1 MRPSLLHAAD
11 LMREAR
17 ASACEQGFA
26 ATFPFVAS
34 DVEAIHTQ
42 CSRYG
47 RGIYFRLKDGRVFSA
62 FGMELDPDPTCYD
75 TLPDAV
81 PTSPLY
87 APMPPDRRS

>member
-1 MRPSLLHAAD
+1 MRPSLLHLAD

-26 ATFPFVAS
+26 VTFPFMAS
-34 DVEAIHTQ
+34 DVEAIHTH

-62 FGMELDPDPTCYD
+62 FGIELDLNPACY

-81 PTSPLY
+81 PTSPAY